1 MDLAYDHIQEKA
13 LTPEEQSKSEE
24 KNKVNNLNSLNS
36 DFQEACKAIS
46 SSSWGAK
53 LGGFLGT
60 VVKQSGEVYKEAQ
73 RELSEVGEE
82 ATKGLTDLRSTI
94 VSRTGEFTF
103 RNIPTEVQSRAKK
116 EEKDS
121 QGDDD
126 TVESDGVLARLKS
139 EATKRLKDIERA
151 EDAADEA
158 LLKFGSNIRNFLRE
172 AVTISPGLSSLD
184 RDDSP
189 QAFES
194 KDPTGKRVIH
204 TTRFDVQLHAIHSSL
219 DSFKKDPV
227 SDEYES
233 WKNNF
238 NVEEKTEAISK
249 YLETYSELR
258 LTMEMLVPDVVSY
271 TDFWTRYHFLRHCV
285 EVAEAKRKDLLRGA
299 VDPSTQEEFGWDEES
314 DDESEVESKTITG
327 PMSAESSIT
336 FHPKTQLKHERDLK
350 PEESRKSQD
359 NKSMADSDASYDVVG
374 TASAIAP
381 GSPQETRTID
391 ESEEEDWE

>member
-1 MDLAYDHIQEKA
+1 MDLAYDYIQEKA

-36 DFQEACKAIS
+36 DFQEAYKAIS

-60 VVKQSGEVYKEAQ
+60 VVKQSGDVYKEAQ
-73 RELSEVGEE
+73 KELSEVGEE

-94 VSRTGEFTF
+94 VSRTGNFSF
-103 RNIPTEVQSRAKK
+103 RNLPTGTQIRAK
-116 EEKDS
+116 EENIS
-121 QGDDD
+121 QADDD
-126 TVESDGVLARLKS
+126 TAESDGVLARLKS

-172 AVTISPGLSSLD
+172 AVTISPGLSSPD
-184 RDDSP
+184 RDDGP
-189 QAFES
+189 PVFES
-194 KDPTGKRVIH
+194 KDPTGKRLIH

-219 DSFKKDPV
+219 DSFTKDPI

-258 LTMEMLVPDVVSY
+258 LSMERLVPDVISY

-299 VDPSTQEEFGWDEES
+299 VDPSTQEDFGWDEES
-314 DDESEVESKTITG
+314 DDESEVESKTNTG
-327 PMSAESSIT
+327 PISAESSIT
-336 FHPKTQLKHERDLK
+336 LHPKTQLKEERQLK
-350 PEESRKSQD
+350 QEESRKSQD
-359 NKSMADSDASYDVVG
+359 DKSMADSDASYDVVG

-381 GSPQETRTID
+381 GSPQEIRKVD
-391 ESEEEDWE
+391 DSEEEDWE

>member
-1 MDLAYDHIQEKA
+1 MDLAYDYIQEKA

-24 KNKVNNLNSLNS
+24 ENKVNNLNSLNS
-36 DFQEACKAIS
+36 DFQEAYKAIS

-94 VSRTGEFTF
+94 VSRTGDFSF
-103 RNIPTEVQSRAKK
+103 RNLPTGTQIRAREEKNSRA
-116 EEKDS
+116 
-121 QGDDD
+121 DDD

-158 LLKFGSNIRNFLRE
+158 LLKFGSNIKNFLRE
-172 AVTISPGLSSLD
+172 AVTISPGLSSSD
-184 RDDSP
+184 RDDNP
-189 QAFES
+189 PVFES

-219 DSFKKDPV
+219 DSFTKDPIT
-227 SDEYES
+227 DEYEL
-233 WKNNF
+233 WKNKF

-258 LTMEMLVPDVVSY
+258 LSMERLVPDVVSY
-271 TDFWTRYHFLRHCV
+271 TEFWTRYHFLRHSL

-299 VDPSTQEEFGWDEES
+299 VEPSTQEDFGWDEES

-327 PMSAESSIT
+327 PISAESSVT
-336 FHPKTQLKHERDLK
+336 LHPKTQLKEERQLK

-359 NKSMADSDASYDVVG
+359 DKSMADSDASYDVVG

-381 GSPQETRTID
+381 GSPQEIRKID